1 MSHHGA
7 FWGAFL
13 APIIAVMVFNVIIF
27 VCVIVVLVRHTRRR
41 AARKNEAVNWKIVI
55 RLMISISGVMFL
67 FGLTWLFAILT
78 FSGSGAFQILFTAFN
93 SLQGFFIFLFFC
105 VFNKEAVESWKEL
118 LSCGKYKSTLLHPPT
133 SSSAAIKKS
142 KQANSGNKG
151 QSPISETS
159 KSYYESDIP
168 TKGNIYEKAPFE
180 SKVDLETNSLNKAPE
195 RDQNTADPTQSNT
208 QDTHENNFTSATSSQ
223 NGNAG
228 TAGTAA
234 EKKEKKTMSLK
245 ARFRRYTTIKKSKHH
260 VEEVEVDFNSDN
272 SSDEEG
278 NVTTEL

>member
-1 MSHHGA
+1 
-7 FWGAFL
+7 
-13 APIIAVMVFNVIIF
+13 
-27 VCVIVVLVRHTRRR
+27 
-41 AARKNEAVNWKIVI
+41 
-55 RLMISISGVMFL
+55 MISISGVMFL

-78 FSGSGAFQILFTAFN
+78 FSGSGAFQILFTVFN

-118 LSCGKYKSTLLHPPT
+118 LSCGKYKSNLLHPPT

-159 KSYYESDIP
+159 KSYYESDTP
-168 TKGNIYEKAPFE
+168 TKGNTYEKAPFE
-180 SKVDLETNSLNKAPE
+180 SKADLGTNSLNKAPE

-208 QDTHENNFTSATSSQ
+208 QDTHENNYTNTTTSQ

-228 TAGTAA
+228 TAV
-234 EKKEKKTMSLK
+234 EKKEGKTMSLK

-278 NVTTEL
+278 NVASEL